1 MFKNTSKNAVLGSA
15 IAILATTVLAP
26 IAVQAGNSWA
36 GPERSGS
43 CYIPNR
49 QTSFNCQF
57 GLYRLVTGAKQIGGF
72 YVNPKHQSG
81 KNGTIPIQYR
91 INGGQWISKRL
102 TLNSTSANYIDF
114 GNGVRSFDFRFQRP
128 ESDELGGGS
137 TINFKMNFDLDR

>member
-1 MFKNTSKNAVLGSA
+1 MFRNTSKNVVLGST

-36 GPERSGS
+36 KPEKKGS

-49 QTSFNCQF
+49 QTTFNCYF
-57 GLYRLVTGAKQIGGF
+57 GPYTLKPGERQIGGF
-72 YVNPKHQSG
+72 YVNPRHQSG

-91 INGGQWISKRL
+91 INGGQWISRRL

-114 GNGVRSFDFRFQRP
+114 GNGVRSFDFQFQRP
-128 ESDELGGGS
+128 ESEELGGGS
-137 TINFKMNFDLDR
+137 KIDFTMNYELDS